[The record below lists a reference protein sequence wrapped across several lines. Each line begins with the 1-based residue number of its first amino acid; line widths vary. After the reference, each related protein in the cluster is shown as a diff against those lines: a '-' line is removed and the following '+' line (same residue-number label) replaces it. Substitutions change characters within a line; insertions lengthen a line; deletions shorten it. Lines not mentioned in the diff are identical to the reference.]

1 MRYPSIRFPRR
12 TAGWLCALGVWAVL
26 AASPALACFG
36 TRLKVGV
43 AADPAQALA
52 AYATGYWVEEKT
64 GVAPEFVPLDGDPL
78 RALLAGDV
86 DLFLTTAGTDPA
98 EAEIRQAGDVP
109 GLGQAHFW
117 IRKDVLDDL
126 RFFTV
131 SRALERMP
139 ELFGSDHYTA
149 AVGSPSPKK
158 AARQAVHRAQ

>member
-1 MRYPSIRFPRR
+1 MNQPPARLPRR
-12 TAGWLCALGVWAVL
+12 TAGWLCALVIWASL
-26 AASPALACFG
+26 AAAPALGCFG

-43 AADPAQALA
+43 VADPAQALA

-64 GVAPEFVPLDGDPL
+64 GVAPEFVPLDGDPN
-78 RALLAGDV
+78 RSLLAGDV
-86 DLFLTTAGTDPA
+86 DLFLTTSSTDPA
-98 EAEIRQAGDVP
+98 GAEVREAGDVP
-109 GLGQAHFW
+109 GLGKARFC

-131 SRALERMP
+131 SRALARMP
-139 ELFGSDHYTA
+139 EFFGSDPYAA